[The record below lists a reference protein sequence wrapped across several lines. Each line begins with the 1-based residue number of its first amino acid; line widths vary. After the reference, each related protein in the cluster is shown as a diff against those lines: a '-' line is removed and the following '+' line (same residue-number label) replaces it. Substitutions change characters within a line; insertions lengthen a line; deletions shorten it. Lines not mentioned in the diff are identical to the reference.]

1 MNNINRVLVK
11 KQARE
16 IIKGKVFYLFL
27 ITLVVGLLTGTGF
40 GFNIDIN
47 QSYNELFKN
56 NQNQQNNDF
65 SYYDDF
71 SYEENPIEDFQFN
84 SSQDT
89 PEVTEPTSLS
99 GYYNPSNITL
109 SGRAGVYSLICIAAS
124 PLIVTMA
131 GIFLSLVRRRPDEG
145 FELGKEFSGLFS
157 NTFNA
162 TYPKKLLV
170 VLLKEI
176 LTGLLVILFIVPG
189 VIFYYSSYFAYQI
202 MNDNPNLK
210 PSEAIKVSKKMVKG
224 NRTELFVLDL
234 SFILWYLF
242 VIVTLG
248 FGSIYVAPY
257 INTTKALYYENFRIR
272 AMQEGRI
279 TADDFVSFEE
289 KAVRYAS
296 SAQPDENGNRN
307 SFSYTAPPQDAQS
320 YYYTPPKNEASQP
333 EDISIENPYNNE

>member
-11 KQARE
+11 QQARE
-16 IIKGKVFYLFL
+16 IIRGKVFYLFL

-56 NQNQQNNDF
+56 NQNHQNNDY

-89 PEVTEPTSLS
+89 PEVKELS
-99 GYYNPSNITL
+99 VADNLSKIKL
-109 SGRAGVYSLICIAAS
+109 SGRAGIYSIICIAAA
-124 PLIVTMA
+124 PLTVTMA
-131 GIFLSLVRRRPDEG
+131 GIFLSLVRKRPEEK
-145 FELGKEFSGLFS
+145 FELGKEFSGLFG

-176 LTGLLVILFIVPG
+176 LTGLLAMLFVVPG

-202 MNDNPNLK
+202 MSDNPNLK

-234 SFILWYLF
+234 SFILWYIF

-296 SAQPDENGNRN
+296 SAQPDENGDRN
-307 SFSYTAPPQDAQS
+307 SFSYTAPPQDAQG
-320 YYYTPPKNEASQP
+320 YYYTPPKAEEPKP
-333 EDISIENPYNNE
+333 EDISVENPYNNTNE

>member
-11 KQARE
+11 QQARE

-47 QSYNELFKN
+47 KSYNELFKN
-56 NQNQQNNDF
+56 NQNQQNNDY

-89 PEVTEPTSLS
+89 PKVKELS
-99 GYYNPSNITL
+99 VADNLSNIKL
-109 SGRAGVYSLICIAAS
+109 SGRAGIYSIICIAAA
-124 PLIVTMA
+124 PLTVTMA
-131 GIFLSLVRRRPDEG
+131 GIFLSLVRRRPEEE
-145 FELGKEFSGLFS
+145 FELSKEFSGLFG

-170 VLLKEI
+170 VLIREI
-176 LTGLLVILFIVPG
+176 ITGLLAMLFVVPG

-202 MNDNPNLK
+202 MSDNPNLK

-234 SFILWYLF
+234 SFFLWYLF

-248 FGSIYVAPY
+248 FGSIYVTPY
-257 INTTKALYYENFRIR
+257 INATQALYYENFRIR

-279 TADDFVSFEE
+279 NADDFLSFEE

-296 SAQPDENGNRN
+296 SAQPNENGDVN
-307 SFSYTAPPQDAQS
+307 SFSYTAPPQDAQG
-320 YYYTPPKNEASQP
+320 YYYTPPKAETP
-333 EDISIENPYNNE
+333 EPENISVENPYNTNE